1 MKKNVVVIFGGDSSE
16 HDVSCL
22 SATTVIKNM
31 DTEKYNVILVG
42 ITKEGKWLLV
52 DGVKDIEDGSWRE
65 GEVKAFISPDTTT
78 RSLVI
83 LAEGTYKLQKVDVI
97 FPVLHG
103 MNGEDGT
110 VQGLFELSKIPYV
123 GCGVL
128 ASAVSMDKVYTKIIV
143 DHIGIDQAKFVH
155 VRESDFEHL
164 EEAMDRVEKEI
175 PYPIFVKPSCAGSSK
190 GVSKAENRKELEA
203 ALYEAVKH
211 DRNILCE
218 ETIVGREV
226 ECAVLGDRT
235 QVKSTC
241 VGEILAAEE
250 AAFYDFDAKYN
261 NAESKTVVDP
271 EMPEESKRKIKE
283 DAEAIFRAVDGF
295 GLSRVD
301 FFLEESGRVVFNEI
315 NTLPG
320 FTSISMYPIG
330 VFDSGV
336 GGLTVAREIM
346 RQLPEESMI
355 YFGDTARVPYG
366 TKSKDTIVRYSRQIV
381 NFLLSKGV
389 KAVVI
394 ACNTASALAL
404 ADLQELYNVPIIGMV
419 QPGAIAAM
427 NATKNKNIGIIG
439 TNATIKSGQYGQ
451 YLRKLDPSVT
461 VVTKACPLFVP
472 LVEEG
477 LIDDRI
483 TEDMVS
489 RYLREFKQYDIDS
502 LILGCTH
509 YPLLINPIQR
519 FVGDKVTLVN
529 PAYEVA
535 KTLKQMLAQRD
546 MAASEDHTAKYEYYV
561 SDMADQF
568 LSFADKVLPCR
579 VDQVQPVDI
588 ENY

>member
-42 ITKEGKWLLV
+42 ITKEGRWLLV

-283 DAEAIFRAVDGF
+283 DAEAIFRDVDGF

-320 FTSISMYPIG
+320 FTSISMYPM
-330 VFDSGV
+330 
-336 GGLTVAREIM
+336 LW
-346 RQLPEESMI
+346 
-355 YFGDTARVPYG
+355 
-366 TKSKDTIVRYSRQIV
+366 
-381 NFLLSKGV
+381 
-389 KAVVI
+389 
-394 ACNTASALAL
+394 
-404 ADLQELYNVPIIGMV
+404 
-419 QPGAIAAM
+419 
-427 NATKNKNIGIIG
+427 
-439 TNATIKSGQYGQ
+439 
-451 YLRKLDPSVT
+451 
-461 VVTKACPLFVP
+461 KACGLDIPEL
-472 LVEEG
+472 LDT
-477 LIDDRI
+477 LIDQAM
-483 TEDMVS
+483 T
-489 RYLREFKQYDIDS
+489 RYR
-502 LILGCTH
+502 
-509 YPLLINPIQR
+509 
-519 FVGDKVTLVN
+519 
-529 PAYEVA
+529 
-535 KTLKQMLAQRD
+535 
-546 MAASEDHTAKYEYYV
+546 
-561 SDMADQF
+561 
-568 LSFADKVLPCR
+568 
-579 VDQVQPVDI
+579 
-588 ENY
+588 